1 MTRPDAPPGEP
12 FGSPRD
18 FLVRSSCR
26 YAWTEG
32 IVRFSSHLSRSP
44 LDPPSSARSV
54 TLIVASFLIALLI
67 THVTVSAAG
76 TRSLHSGVPVNQQSQ
91 QPAVSGPARVIVTI
105 VVEGLRIPA
114 VDVELR
120 NVDDNIVV
128 GKTTSDA
135 VGQVTFPDVSPGRYT
150 VHAVRD
156 GFADTNSAPFSVSA
170 GETEQVLVEMRLT
183 FVRESV
189 DVVVP
194 ANSPTESLQPV
205 AVSDVLTG
213 SKMDIQPL
221 AGDDFQSLL
230 TVLPSIIRGPE
241 GRLRIKGGAPTT
253 GALQMSSASLN
264 DPSTGDFDLELPSG
278 AVESVE
284 VLSNPFAAEFGRFS
298 TSVTQVR
305 TKRGTNEWMI
315 KPDNLVPGFG
325 KGFAFINK
333 FEPRLSISGP
343 LRKDK
348 LLLGQYVQYR
358 FVRTP
363 VKSLP
368 GEPQLGLDSFDSF
381 TRLDAVLSSRHA
393 LTGGVIY
400 FPRKITNATMSTFRP
415 EETTPKF
422 TQEGFSSGAAD
433 RIILSANAVLESTLA
448 IRWFEVDQQTKGD
461 QPMVYSPQ
469 TQSGN
474 FFNRQERNVRSFQF
488 VEALTYSKEHWGG
501 DHMFKV
507 GLDLQNSTFE
517 GDTSSHEV
525 DAIRLDGSLAERI
538 TYSPSLTHPKVSG
551 TEFAMFAQDRWRV
564 NDRLAFELGL
574 RADRDDIVERVNYS
588 PRVGMS
594 VSLLP
599 NGRGILRG
607 GFGKFSER
615 TPLNVGAFT
624 QYDVQTVARFG
635 TSGAP
640 IGAPLTLV
648 HTIDETFK
656 TPESFVVTSA
666 WDQRFGRLFFFKA
679 AYLHREGSHAYIVNP
694 DATRGV
700 LTLGSTGASKY
711 WEFETTGRFLANEH
725 RDLSV
730 SYVRS
735 RSTRDLND
743 YDQFYGNFR
752 NPIIRP
758 NENSLSPTDV
768 PNRLIVRGTL
778 GVGGG
783 WVFAPLYEWRT
794 GFPYSNVNEFQDFV
808 GERNRAGRLPKVS
821 TLDFTLARELRFRKY
836 HFTGG
841 LKVYNVFNTGNERD
855 VQNNLASPDYGK
867 FYNPIERSIGFV
879 FSSGK
884 P

>member
-1 MTRPDAPPGEP
+1 MLHHR
-12 FGSPRD
+12 
-18 FLVRSSCR
+18 
-26 YAWTEG
+26 
-32 IVRFSSHLSRSP
+32 
-44 LDPPSSARSV
+44 PSSRFF
-54 TLIVASFLIALLI
+54 ASFVAFFVIAVLTI
-67 THVTVSAAG
+67 AHVTVAAAG
-76 TRSLHSGVPVNQQSQ
+76 VSGGRTFLDSQ
-91 QPAVSGPARVIVTI
+91 APQAARSGPATVVVTI
-105 VVEGLRIPA
+105 VIESLRIPA
-114 VDVELR
+114 VSVELR
-120 NVDDNIVV
+120 NVDGNIVV

-156 GFADTNSAPFSVSA
+156 GFADTESAPFNVSP
-170 GETEQVLVEMRLT
+170 GETEHVLVEMRLT

-189 DVVVP
+189 DVVAP
-194 ANSPTESLQPV
+194 TNSPTESLQPV

-221 AGDDFQSLL
+221 TGDDFQSLL

-278 AVESVE
+278 SVESVE
-284 VLSNPFAAEFGRFS
+284 VLSNPFAAEYGRFS

-305 TKRGTNEWMI
+305 TKRGSNEWVI
-315 KPDNLVPGFG
+315 KPGNLTPGFG
-325 KGFAFINK
+325 KGFAFVNK

-348 LLLGQYVQYR
+348 LLFGEYLQYR
-358 FVRTP
+358 YVRTP

-400 FPRKITNATMSTFRP
+400 FPRKITNATLSTFRP

-422 TQEGFSSGAAD
+422 TQSGFSSGAVD
-433 RIILSANAVLESTLA
+433 RLIVSAHAVLESTIA
-448 IRWFEVDQQTKGD
+448 IRWFEVDQKTKGD
-461 QPMVYSPQ
+461 QPMVYAPQ
-469 TQSGN
+469 TQRGN
-474 FFNRQERNVRSFQF
+474 FFNRQERNVRSFQY
-488 VEALTYSKEHWGG
+488 VQALTYSKEQWGG
-501 DHMFKV
+501 DHVFKV
-507 GLDLQNSTFE
+507 GMDVQNSRFD
-517 GDTSSHEV
+517 GDNFSHEV
-525 DAIRLDGSLAERI
+525 QARGLNDWLAERT
-538 TYSPSLTHPKVSG
+538 TYSPPLTNPEVTG
-551 TEFAMFAQDRWRV
+551 TEFALFVQDRWRV

-574 RADRDDIVERVNYS
+574 RTDRDDIVEQVNYS
-588 PRVGMS
+588 PRVGVS

-615 TPLNVGAFT
+615 TPLSVGAFT
-624 QYDVQTVARFG
+624 QYDVQTVTRFAPDG
-635 TSGAP
+635 TSLGPAV
-640 IGAPLTLV
+640 TFV
-648 HTIDETFK
+648 HTIDGTFK
-656 TPESFVVTSA
+656 TPESIVQTVA

-679 AYLHREGSHAYIVNP
+679 AYLHRNGSHAYILDP
-694 DATRGV
+694 DATNGL
-700 LTLGSTGASKY
+700 LTLSSEGQSKY

-735 RSTRDLND
+735 HSTRDLND

-752 NPIIRP
+752 NPIIRA

-768 PNRLIVRGTL
+768 PNRLIVRGTW

-794 GFPYSNVNEFQDFV
+794 GFPFSSVNEYQDFV
-808 GERNRAGRLPKVS
+808 GERNRAGRLPTVS
-821 TLDFTLARELRFRKY
+821 TLDFTLARPWHFRKY

-841 LKVYNVFNTGNERD
+841 LKIYNVFDTGDERD

-867 FYNPIERSIGFV
+867 FYNPIQRSIGFV